1 MKIATAVFAL
11 ILALAAPSIGAEK
24 AALAVLDFVA
34 RDVPREDAVKIS
46 LLIRNEMS
54 NLPQYRMLDRE
65 QIVKALGA
73 DSSCDDLSCAMEA
86 GRKLGARIVIVGSV
100 MKFGDNLTVTGR
112 VIDAENG
119 TVLAAEKERAVFQAD
134 EFFMVERFCDRL
146 ARRMTG
152 KTLYAVER
160 AAKNDPDGG
169 GAAISYRSSDYRP
182 AADPTAWLALG
193 AGIASGMGFLEATAS
208 FSMKKHSYHA
218 GRMFCTTLWGMGA
231 SPTFPD
237 PFLRL
242 TGVLGLINVK
252 NDLAHA
258 RRIRDSE
265 YYVAAGIGGF
275 AALMLT
281 TFIGRNIADAVGDRK
296 TGAKGS
302 FTLEISSRFNDSAP
316 EDARRSIGMG
326 MGLAMRF

>member
-86 GRKLGARIVIVGSV
+86 GKKLGARIVIVGSV

-169 GAAISYRSSDYRP
+169 GSAISYRSSDYRP

-218 GRMFCTTLWGMGA
+218 GRMFCTTLWWYG
-231 SPTFPD
+231 SKPD
-237 PFLRL
+237 LPRSVPE
-242 TGVLGLINVK
+242 TDRRSRADQCQKRSRPRPPHQGLGILCRGRY
-252 NDLAHA
+252 
-258 RRIRDSE
+258 RRICRTHAHHFHRSQHR
-265 YYVAAGIGGF
+265 
-275 AALMLT
+275 
-281 TFIGRNIADAVGDRK
+281 GRGRGQEDRRQRLVH
-296 TGAKGS
+296 A
-302 FTLEISSRFNDSAP
+302 
-316 EDARRSIGMG
+316 
-326 MGLAMRF
+326 